1 MSLNF
6 QHKKIFFDI
15 RNHLAGT
22 VVGKTRDNELLNEI
36 TKILYVKSYFKPKK
50 LNGSAANFYQD
61 YIIFLKIQ
69 KSILQI
75 KISNLLIKRLTT

>member
-1 MSLNF
+1 MKLNF
-6 QHKKIFFDI
+6 EHKKIFFNI

-61 YIIFLKIQ
+61 NYKKLTLK
-69 KSILQI
+69 LHPW
-75 KISNLLIKRLTT
+75 NH